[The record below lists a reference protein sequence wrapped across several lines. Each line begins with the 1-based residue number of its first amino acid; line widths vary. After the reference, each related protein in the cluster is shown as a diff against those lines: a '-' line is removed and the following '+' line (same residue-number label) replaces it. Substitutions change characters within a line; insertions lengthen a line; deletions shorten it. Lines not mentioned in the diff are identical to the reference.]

1 VVNKRLN
8 AAVLEIVKNQIRDET
23 PPETKRTYQRL
34 LDERYSEKEV
44 LNLLGCAVISEIY
57 DVLQEGKPYDQQRF
71 IAALKRLPI
80 LPWE

>member
-1 VVNKRLN
+1 MVNKRLN

>member
-1 VVNKRLN
+1 LVNKRLN